1 MFSLKLGL
9 YVAAFLKFLKVEY
22 SISDRELDWL
32 DMHIESMIK
41 NEDLCLETVK
51 LLEDDL
57 SKLQIQSYTEGCGLM
72 RKEWNRK
79 FKGLKFQMFQHFL
92 PGAGVFGH

>member
-1 MFSLKLGL
+1 
-9 YVAAFLKFLKVEY
+9 
-22 SISDRELDWL
+22 
-32 DMHIESMIK
+32 MHIESMIK

-51 LLEDDL
+51 LLEDVL
-57 SKLQIQSYTEGCGLM
+57 SQLQIQSYTEGCGLM

-79 FKGLKFQMFQHFL
+79 FKGKFKGLRFQMFQHFL